1 MSLLARLRRGH
12 VTFEG
17 QGDHIG
23 SDFGAETELEH
34 LATADSFFDWIAD
47 SFRSTVRGRVVEVGA
62 GIGTVAGRL
71 SALGAAVSVTAIEPA
86 ANLFPR
92 LAATAA
98 SAGFEALQCT
108 SGELVAQRP
117 GAFDTVVYVNV
128 LEHIADD
135 VAEVR
140 RAAALC
146 APGGRLC
153 VFVPAV
159 PAIYGTLDRKSG
171 HYRRYRRD
179 ELVANVTAGGFRVD
193 DVRYFDVAG
202 LVPYW
207 LAYRVIGLQSL
218 GGASTSLFARV
229 LVPISRTAQRVLR
242 RPPIGKNLILTATRA
257 A

>member
-23 SDFGAETELEH
+23 SDFGAQAELEH

-47 SFRSTVRGRVVEVGA
+47 SFRPAVRGRVVEVGA
-62 GIGTVAGRL
+62 GIGTVASRL
-71 SALGAAVSVTAIEPA
+71 VRHPVDRVTAIEPA

-92 LAATAA
+92 LAAAATAG
-98 SAGFEALQCT
+98 GFEALQCT
-108 SGELVAQRP
+108 SGELVMQRP

-128 LEHIADD
+128 LEHIEDD

-229 LVPISRTAQRVLR
+229 LVPISRAVQRVLR

>member
-1 MSLLARLRRGH
+1 MSLLSRLRSGP
-12 VTFEG
+12 VDFAG
-17 QGDHIG
+17 QGDHAG
-23 SDFGAETELEH
+23 SEFGAEAELEH
-34 LATADSFFDWIAD
+34 LATADEFFDWIVA
-47 SFRSTVRGRVVEVGA
+47 SFDGAVRGKVLEVGA
-62 GIGTVAGRL
+62 GIGTVATRL
-71 SALGAAVSVTAIEPA
+71 LRHRVDGVTAIEPA
-86 ANLFPR
+86 DNLFPR
-92 LAATAA
+92 LEAAGAEHGFTA
-98 SAGFEALQCT
+98 LRCT
-108 SGELVAQRP
+108 SGELLAQAR
-117 GAFDTVVYVNV
+117 GVFDTVVYVNV

-140 RAAALC
+140 QAHQLC

-171 HYRRYRRD
+171 HYRRYRKA

-218 GGASTSLFARV
+218 GGASTSLFAKV
-229 LVPISRTAQRVLR
+229 LVPISRAAQWLLR
-242 RPPIGKNLILTATRA
+242 RPPIGKNLILTATRVA
-257 A
+257 